1 MATLPTTTDIQRD
14 LERTRSSVEQLN
26 RQVMQLTSDMGSL
39 RDDVK
44 SILNHLQSSPPSAE
58 TTCYTSPNEKWS
70 TESQHGSQ
78 QQQPQ
83 RSLADNCSVDGS
95 VMPKHPRGGAGS
107 SKKAVNFL
115 PRLHFRSGRADS
127 QKSRVAHENVCH
139 ESDEPEDEAAS
150 YGDNSATTGGGHCCG
165 PDSEAGYVAPSSGQS
180 RNVSTSDENP
190 VFEQTNDLDEHS
202 GLSSGRCGSESDV
215 SVFVDDKD
223 CSPTHHRRHL
233 SFIATDL

>member
-26 RQVMQLTSDMGSL
+26 RQVSQLTSDMGSL

-44 SILNHLQSSPPSAE
+44 SILNHLQSPPPAE
-58 TTCYTSPNEKWS
+58 TMCYVSPNEQWS
-70 TESQHGSQ
+70 TESQHGLQ

-95 VMPKHPRGGAGS
+95 VTPKHPPGGAGS

-127 QKSRVAHENVCH
+127 QKLRVTHENVCH
-139 ESDEPEDEAAS
+139 ESDELEDEPVS
-150 YGDNSATTGGGHCCG
+150 YGDNSATTGGGHCCV
-165 PDSEAGYVAPSSGQS
+165 PDSEAGFVAPSSGQS
-180 RNVSTSDENP
+180 RTVSTSDENP
-190 VFEQTNDLDEHS
+190 VVEQTNNLDEHS
-202 GLSSGRCGSESDV
+202 GPRSGRYGSESDI
-215 SVFVDDKD
+215 SVFVDDKE

-233 SFIATDL
+233 SFLTTDL